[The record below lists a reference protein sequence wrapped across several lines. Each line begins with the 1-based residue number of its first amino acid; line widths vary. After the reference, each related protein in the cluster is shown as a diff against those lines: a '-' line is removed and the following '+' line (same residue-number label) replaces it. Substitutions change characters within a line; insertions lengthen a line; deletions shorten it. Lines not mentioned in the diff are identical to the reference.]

1 MGIDTKILTT
11 AFWALLGAPS
21 ILNSIANANPAFA
34 AAIARKAYNE
44 RPDLIPDLQ
53 SLARAVQIGSMS
65 LVDGQRLAKESGYT
79 AWIWEAVLGTMRQFL
94 SPLDYI
100 TLERRGTIKGEGVDS
115 SLAKMGFQPTDIE
128 NLRNVTKY
136 LPTPED
142 AIRFAV
148 RDIYDPAKRAA
159 QQLDDGFPSAFGAFA
174 DKIGMDLQTAMDFW
188 AAHWQLPSPSQVFEM
203 LHRGEATDEDVDN
216 YLIAADYIPIW
227 RDKLKAISYDTITRI
242 DARNMY
248 KHGLVS
254 EGELQT
260 LYQKMGYS
268 PDDASK
274 LVQLTVSET
283 KHTDTTGPKA
293 NVIAN
298 YKAGTIDQGQAIL
311 QLTEQGYSQTD
322 ALNAVTTADAEIKNE
337 LIALEADTIIDQYAR
352 GQIDLNAVRTELTKL
367 GVSPRMMD
375 ITIARELAQARKRIK
390 GPSKSDL
397 DKWYIVGLIGDVAYK
412 KKMQAQGYLDADI
425 ALYLAENQI
434 AIVSGADAKKPYAFT
449 LRGVANGSEDVSTAE
464 TELQAMGY
472 DQLSLDIFNEILSA
486 IVPQ

>member
-1 MGIDTKILTT
+1 MGLDTKILST

-53 SLARAVQIGSMS
+53 SLVRAVQTGAMS

-79 AWIWEAVLGTMRQFL
+79 GWIWDAVLGAARQFL

-100 TLERRGTIKGEGVDS
+100 TLERRGTIKGEGVDT

-148 RDIYDPAKRAA
+148 RDIYDPARRAA
-159 QQLDDGFPSAFGAFA
+159 QQLDDGFPADFGTFA
-174 DKIGMDLQTAMDFW
+174 EKVGMDLQTAMDFW
-188 AAHWQLPSPSQVFEM
+188 AAHWQLPSPTQVFEM
-203 LHRGEATDEDVDN
+203 LHRGVADDKLVDD

-227 RDKLKAISYDTITRI
+227 RDRLKAISYDTITRI

-254 EGELQT
+254 EGELQV

-268 PDDASK
+268 PDDAAK
-274 LVQLTVSET
+274 LVQLTVSEAT
-283 KHTDTTGPKA
+283 HTDTASPKA

-298 YKAGTIDQGQAIL
+298 YKAGTVEQGQAIL
-311 QLTEQGYSQTD
+311 QLTRQGYSEQD
-322 ALNAVTTADAEIKNE
+322 AVNAIQTADAEIKQE
-337 LIALEADTIIDQYAR
+337 LIDLEADAIIDQYAR
-352 GQIDLNAVRTELTKL
+352 GLTDINSVRTALTKL
-367 GVSPRMMD
+367 GVSARMMD

-397 DKWYIVGLIGDVAYK
+397 DKWYIVGLIGDTTYK
-412 KKMQAQGYLDADI
+412 KRMQSLGYLDPDI

-434 AIVSGADAKKPYAFT
+434 AIVQGADAKKPYAFT
-449 LRGVANGSEDVSTAE
+449 LRSVANGAEDITTAE
-464 TELQAMGY
+464 TELQNMGY
-472 DQLSLDIFNEILSA
+472 DQPSMDIFAEILAS